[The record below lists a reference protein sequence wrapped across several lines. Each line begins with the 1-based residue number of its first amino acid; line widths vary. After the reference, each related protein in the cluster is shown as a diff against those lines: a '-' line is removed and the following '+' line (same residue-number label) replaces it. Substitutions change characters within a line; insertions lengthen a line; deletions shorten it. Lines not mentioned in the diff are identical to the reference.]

1 MPPPSLEDI
10 VNYLPISDT
19 VGTAGQPV
27 AEQFAAIKLAG
38 YEVVVNLAMP
48 NSSNAVPNEDAIVA
62 GLGMHYVHIPVVWEH
77 PTPQDLA
84 QFFDVMARCRG
95 RKVFVHCALN
105 MRVSVFMLLYRVIWQ
120 GVPLEAAR
128 KDMIQIWE
136 PNPVW
141 QRFMEQSLV
150 EYGPSS

>member
-95 RKVFVHCALN
+95 RKAFVHCALN

>member
-1 MPPPSLEDI
+1 MPSPSLEEI

-19 VGTAGQPV
+19 VGTAGQPT
-27 AEQFAAIKLAG
+27 AEQFATIKLAG

-62 GLGMHYVHIPVVWEH
+62 GLGMHYVHLPVVWEH
-77 PTPQDLA
+77 PTQQDLV

-95 RKVFVHCALN
+95 KKVFVHCALN
-105 MRVSVFMLLYRVIWQ
+105 MRVSAFMLLYRVIWQ
-120 GVPLEAAR
+120 GVPLEVAR
-128 KDMIQIWE
+128 KDMVKIWE

-141 QRFMEQSLV
+141 QRFMQQSLV
-150 EYGPSS
+150 EYGSNR

>member
-1 MPPPSLEDI
+1 MPSPSVEDI
-10 VNYLPISDT
+10 VNFLPISDT
-19 VGTAGQPV
+19 VGTAGQPT

-48 NSSNAVPNEDAIVA
+48 DSSNAVPNESAIVA
-62 GLGMHYVHIPVVWEH
+62 GLGMHYIHIPVVWEH
-77 PTPQDLA
+77 PTQQDLS

-128 KDMIQIWE
+128 KDMFRVWE

-141 QRFMEQSLV
+141 QRFIEQSLV

>member
-1 MPPPSLEDI
+1 MPSPSLEDI

-19 VGTAGQPV
+19 VGTAGQPT

-38 YEVVVNLAMP
+38 YEVIVNLAMP
-48 NSSNAVPNEDAIVA
+48 NSSNAVPNENAIVS

-77 PTPQDLA
+77 PMQQDLA

-120 GVPLEAAR
+120 GVPLDVAR
-128 KDMIQIWE
+128 KDMLKIWE

-141 QRFMEQSLV
+141 QRFMKQSLV
-150 EYGPSS
+150 EYGSNC